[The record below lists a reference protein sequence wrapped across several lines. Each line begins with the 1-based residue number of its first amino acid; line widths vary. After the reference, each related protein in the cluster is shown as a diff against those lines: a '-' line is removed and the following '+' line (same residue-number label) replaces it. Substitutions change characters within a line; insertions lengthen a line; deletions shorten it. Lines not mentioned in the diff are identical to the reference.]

1 MTYKTYCEFLTRGN
15 FMSQAAKAQH
25 LLSLHTNGTLLILP
39 NVWNPIGARMLEAKG
54 YSAVATA
61 SAAIAESM
69 GYSDGEQIKLD
80 TMLEMVTRIVRSVDV
95 PVTADFEAG
104 YSDTIE
110 GLQENISKLLDTG
123 AVGLNFEDSFDDSSY
138 LRPVS
143 EQVERIK
150 VVREVAKRRGIH
162 LVINARADSF
172 FAEGFSSD
180 EERIE
185 DVVTRLSAYT
195 KAGADCVYP
204 VGRGDKETLKIL
216 RKRISAPINVLATA
230 KTAGLKDLQELG
242 INRVSFGPYIFRSLL
257 AKMSAMQDEILDMGD
272 YDIVMNGLWTG
283 SDVKKYLIEGKE

>member
-1 MTYKTYCEFLTRGN
+1 
-15 FMSQAAKAQH
+15 MSQAAKAQH

-95 PVTADFEAG
+95 PITADFEAG

-110 GLQENISKLLDTG
+110 GLQENISRLLDTG
-123 AVGLNFEDSFDDSSY
+123 AVGLNFEDSFDDSAH
-138 LRPVS
+138 LRPIS
-143 EQVERIK
+143 EQVERIQA
-150 VVREVAKRRGIH
+150 VREVAERRSVH

-185 DVVTRLSAYT
+185 DVVTRLNAYT

-230 KTAGLKDLQELG
+230 KTASLKDLQELG

-257 AKMSAMQDEILDMGD
+257 AKMSAMQDEILNMGD